1 MADDLIIE
9 ALRVEA
15 QGTPL
20 IANISARFAP
30 GQLTAIVG
38 PNGAGKSTLL
48 RAMAGVVPAQGA
60 IRMGT
65 ADVTSLRSAERARR
79 LAYLP
84 QVHEL
89 AWDISVADMVA
100 LGRFSYGAA
109 PGRLSTEGQ
118 GGGRARNGR
127 HRLHR
132 PCASRRY
139 QPVGA
144 AKRHS
149 PVSRASSPPKRRS
162 CSSTNRFAALDP
174 ANQYRV
180 MECLAALA
188 ADGRTVVAVLHDL
201 SLVAQFSDT
210 VLWMAGGRLVAQTP
224 ATHDAFAQHVP
235 ALFAREP
242 AFASDGSSALY
253 FRRSQGT

>member
-20 IANISARFAP
+20 IDDISARFAP

-60 IRMGT
+60 ICMGAADLT
-65 ADVTSLRSAERARR
+65 ALRPAERARR

-89 AWDISVADMVA
+89 AWDIRVADMVA
-100 LGRFSYGAA
+100 LGRFAYGAA
-109 PGRLSTEGQ
+109 PGRLSAEDKAAVDRAMAATGCTDLAHRGVTSLS
-118 GGGRARNGR
+118 GGEAALACLARV
-127 HRLHR
+127 L
-132 PCASRRY
+132 AAET
-139 QPVGA
+139 PVLLVDE
-144 AKRHS
+144 
-149 PVSRASSPPKRRS
+149 PV
-162 CSSTNRFAALDP
+162 AALDP

-201 SLVAQFSDT
+201 SLVAQFADRIAWL
-210 VLWMAGGRLVAQTP
+210 VGGKLIAHSS
-224 ATHDAFAQHVP
+224 ATRCELEHHVR
-235 ALFAREP
+235 ALFARSP
-242 AFASDGSSALY
+242 SFATDGSKALY
-253 FRRSQGT
+253 FRRDADI

>member
-15 QGTPL
+15 QGTRL
-20 IANISARFAP
+20 IDDISARFAP

-48 RAMAGVVPAQGA
+48 RAVAGVVPAQGA

-65 ADVTSLRSAERARR
+65 ADLTALRPAERARR

-89 AWDISVADMVA
+89 AWGISVADMVA
-100 LGRFSYGAA
+100 LGRFAYGAA
-109 PGRLSTEGQ
+109 PGRLSAEDKAAVDRAMAATGCTDLAHRGVTSLS
-118 GGGRARNGR
+118 GGEAALACLARV
-127 HRLHR
+127 L
-132 PCASRRY
+132 AAET
-139 QPVGA
+139 PVLLVDE
-144 AKRHS
+144 
-149 PVSRASSPPKRRS
+149 PV
-162 CSSTNRFAALDP
+162 AALDP
-174 ANQYRV
+174 PNQYRV

-201 SLVAQFSDT
+201 SLVAQFADT
-210 VLWMAGGRLVAQTP
+210 VLWMAGGRLAALTP
-224 ATHDAFAQHVP
+224 ATQDAFAQHVP
-235 ALFAREP
+235 ALFARTP
-242 AFASDGSSALY
+242 VFASDGSSALY

>member
-1 MADDLIIE
+1 MTDDLIIE

-20 IANISARFAP
+20 IADISARFAP

-48 RAMAGVVPAQGA
+48 RAMAGVVPTQGT

-65 ADVTSLRSAERARR
+65 ADLTALRPAERARR

-109 PGRLSTEGQ
+109 PGRLSAEDKAAVDRAMAATGCTDLAHRGVTSLS
-118 GGGRARNGR
+118 GGEAALACLARV
-127 HRLHR
+127 L
-132 PCASRRY
+132 AAET
-139 QPVGA
+139 PVLLVDE
-144 AKRHS
+144 
-149 PVSRASSPPKRRS
+149 PV
-162 CSSTNRFAALDP
+162 AALDP

-188 ADGRTVVAVLHDL
+188 AELGTD
-201 SLVAQFSDT
+201 
-210 VLWMAGGRLVAQTP
+210 P
-224 ATHDAFAQHVP
+224 ATLAVAWVAAHPSHPMPIVSARNAEQLAPSLAALDFAMTPELYARIAALSPTPPP
-235 ALFAREP
+235 ATDRLEEQA
-242 AFASDGSSALY
+242 
-253 FRRSQGT
+253 